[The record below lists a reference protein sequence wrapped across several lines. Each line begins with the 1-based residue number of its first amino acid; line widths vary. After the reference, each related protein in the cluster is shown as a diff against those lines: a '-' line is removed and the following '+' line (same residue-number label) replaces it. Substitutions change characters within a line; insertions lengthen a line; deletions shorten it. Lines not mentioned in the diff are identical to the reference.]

1 MKNIGFIGLGNMGIS
16 MAENLIKNGFN
27 LTGFDLNP
35 KQLDT
40 LKTLGGTPAPTCK
53 EVGEKSEAVFIMV
66 LSGTQV
72 KQALLGDTGLLA
84 GLKPGSTII
93 VSATIHP
100 YEIRE
105 IGQLVLDR
113 GMHLVDTP
121 VSGGKPGAE
130 SGTLTMMT
138 AAPKDVFDTIKPV
151 LEAVGKNIFHVGE
164 EMGLGQTVKASLQ
177 ALIGASFTAIF
188 ESLVLGVKAGAKA
201 ETLYEVFSSS
211 GVGSPLFKNAAS
223 LIMDRKFKDTGS
235 HIGTMYK
242 DLGITMALAKENG
255 VSMFTTSAAFEL
267 FQAGISLFPDEDNW
281 SIVKLLEQIA
291 GTTVQKSTVE
301 SPS

>member
-27 LTGFDLNP
+27 LTGFDLSP

-40 LKTLGGTPAPTCK
+40 LKELGGTPAATCK
-53 EVGEKSEAVFIMV
+53 EVGEKSDAVFIMV
-66 LSGTQV
+66 LNGDQV
-72 KQALLGDTGLLA
+72 KSAIFDEEGLLA
-84 GLKPGSTII
+84 GLRPGSTII

-100 YEIRE
+100 SEIRE
-105 IGQLVLDR
+105 IEQLLSDTEI
-113 GMHLVDTP
+113 HLVDTP

-138 AAPKDVFDTIKPV
+138 AAPQDVFDNIKPV

-164 EMGLGQTVKASLQ
+164 EIGLGQTVKASLQ

-188 ESLVLGVKAGAKA
+188 ESLVLGVKAGASA
-201 ETLYEVFSSS
+201 EVLYDVFSKS
-211 GVGSPLFKNAAS
+211 GVGSPLFENAAS
-223 LIMDRKFKDTGS
+223 LIIERKFKDTGS

-242 DLGITMALAKENG
+242 DLGITMNLAKENG

-291 GTTVQKSTVE
+291 GTTVQKSDVE
-301 SPS
+301 N

>member
-27 LTGFDLNP
+27 LTGFDLSP

-40 LKTLGGTPAPTCK
+40 LKSLGGTPAATCK

-72 KQALLGDTGLLA
+72 KQALQGDTGLLA

-105 IGQLVLDR
+105 IEQLVIAKNI
-113 GMHLVDTP
+113 HLVDTP

-130 SGTLTMMT
+130 AGTLTMMT
-138 AAPKDVFDTIKPV
+138 AAPQDVFDNVKPV
-151 LEAVGKNIFHVGE
+151 LEAVGQNIFHVGE
-164 EMGLGQTVKASLQ
+164 EIGLGQTVKASLQ
-177 ALIGASFTAIF
+177 ALIGSTFTAIF

-201 ETLYEVFSSS
+201 EVLYDVFSSS
-211 GVGSPLFKNAAS
+211 GVGSPLFNNAAS

-242 DLGITMALAKENG
+242 DLGITMNMAKENG

-267 FQAGISLFPDEDNW
+267 FQAGISLFPEEDNW

-291 GTTVQKSTVE
+291 GTTVQKSNPE
-301 SPS
+301 A